1 MKWKNVAL
9 LLGGL
14 SIGLLMGF
22 IIIRGSGG
30 TSAEGDTP
38 ASRRSIPSRG
48 LPIADFELN
57 ALTGERVKLS
67 QFRGQAVVINF
78 WGTWCPPCRNE
89 MPLFQTVFE
98 TYQPDLVILAVNVND
113 AVGSV
118 ERYVEEMGLTF
129 PILLDENGDV
139 RSQFQVRGF
148 PTTYFVDREGV
159 LREQSIGEL
168 DQSQMDDY
176 LAKIGVAP

>member
-1 MKWKNVAL
+1 MKWKNFAL
-9 LLGGL
+9 LFGGL

-22 IIIRGSGG
+22 LIIRGSGG
-30 TSAEGDTP
+30 GSSDDGP

-48 LPIADFELN
+48 LPIADFELST
-57 ALTGERVKLS
+57 LTGEKVTLS
-67 QFRGQAVVINF
+67 QFRGQAVIINF

-89 MPLFQTVFE
+89 MPLFQTAYE
-98 TYQPDLVILAVNVND
+98 THQPDLVILAVNVND

-129 PILLDENGDV
+129 PILLDETGDV

-148 PTTYFVDREGV
+148 PTTYFVDRDGV
-159 LREQSIGEL
+159 LREQFIGEL
-168 DQSQMDDY
+168 NQSQMDDY